1 MQEEQIFS
9 PKSFFPGRCFLKLV
23 VIKASIITSS
33 IFKMEISRWNP
44 KNLKKSRGNKYIY
57 IMEELN
63 RNEQISINGG
73 NVPTGF
79 YMDNDVIKANKN
91 VFDFFVG
98 IFVGFFN

>member
-1 MQEEQIFS
+1 
-9 PKSFFPGRCFLKLV
+9 
-23 VIKASIITSS
+23 
-33 IFKMEISRWNP
+33 
-44 KNLKKSRGNKYIY
+44 
-57 IMEELN
+57 MEELN